1 MAEELSKCGVKV
13 QVGENEIYVPG
24 GQVKAPDRPFDS
36 HNDHRIAM
44 ALAVLSTVTGGT
56 IQNAQAVNKS
66 MPEFFRLLD
75 PVGRKTDFGSRV
87 KRERKYGKVSRR
99 IRKY

>member
-1 MAEELSKCGVKV
+1 MKV
-13 QVGENEIYVPG
+13 
-24 GQVKAPDRPFDS
+24 PDQPFDS

-66 MPEFFRLLD
+66 MPEFFRLLTQL
-75 PVGRKTDFGSRV
+75 G
-87 KRERKYGKVSRR
+87 GKLTLVEE
-99 IRKY
+99 